1 MINHEKQEDMKQ
13 NLQNSQ
19 ITTCKN
25 RINKWWIEDVKK
37 TQKMVKSSAEWQPVS
52 YETIPHTHAHAQAE
66 AVQCWNFTFCIGEK
80 WLTYGWLW
88 MGSESRTKERKIIEE
103 EKRHSPAAC
112 SSRSRK
118 GCEAQLLDVVSVRA
132 GFSPR
137 DQVSSS
143 RGKPQFMYLPKP
155 TWIGICIWSINQMS
169 MTIAW
174 HDFNIHPK
182 LDDRS
187 IRRKDENL

>member
-52 YETIPHTHAHAQAE
+52 YETIPHTHAQAE

-88 MGSESRTKERKIIEE
+88 MGERESHEEREKNHWGREE
-103 EKRHSPAAC
+103 TLAPVVC
-112 SSRSRK
+112 SSRSRE
-118 GCEAQLLDVVSVRA
+118 GCEAKLLDVVSVRA

-137 DQVSSS
+137 DQISSS
-143 RGKPQFMYLPKP
+143 RGKPQFMYSPNWHESEYSYLKHQSKRLCDHCLA
-155 TWIGICIWSINQMS
+155 WFSIYTQSWM
-169 MTIAW
+169 I
-174 HDFNIHPK
+174 
-182 LDDRS
+182 
-187 IRRKDENL
+187 EV